1 MTRTH
6 TYTIALAFAT
16 VFAGHAAVAATDGP
30 LTREQVRAELAQALR
45 TGNISP
51 DESGLKLNEQFP
63 YRYPAQQA
71 AAAMSREQVKAELAE
86 AVRTGN
92 VIGGESGLKLNEQSP
107 YSYPQQRN
115 VASESREQVEA
126 ELAEAR
132 SMGQIDAYIEA

>member
-1 MTRTH
+1 
-6 TYTIALAFAT
+6 
-16 VFAGHAAVAATDGP
+16 
-30 LTREQVRAELAQALR
+30 
-45 TGNISP
+45 
-51 DESGLKLNEQFP
+51 
-63 YRYPAQQA
+63 
-71 AAAMSREQVKAELAE
+71 MSREQVKAELAE